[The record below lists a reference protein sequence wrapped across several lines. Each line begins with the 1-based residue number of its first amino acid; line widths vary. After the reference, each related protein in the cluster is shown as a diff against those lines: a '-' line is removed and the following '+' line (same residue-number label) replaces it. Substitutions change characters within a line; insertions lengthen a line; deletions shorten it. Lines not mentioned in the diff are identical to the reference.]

1 MPLNQETFSPEGQAS
16 AKTILVVEDDE
27 AISEL
32 ITLILSQETPYY
44 PLVVADASEAL
55 RLATYLK
62 FDLFVIDYYLA
73 GMNGL
78 ALYDTL
84 QSMEALQNVPALI
97 LSVSLEKHEQEL
109 RERNILGLK
118 KPFELDELL
127 QTIETALAS
136 P

>member
-1 MPLNQETFSPEGQAS
+1 M
-16 AKTILVVEDDE
+16 
-27 AISEL
+27 
-32 ITLILSQETPYY
+32 
-44 PLVVADASEAL
+44 VADASEEL

-78 ALYDTL
+78 ALHDTL
-84 QSMEALQNVPALI
+84 QNMEALQNVPALI
-97 LSVSLEKHEQEL
+97 LSASLEKHEQEL

-136 P
+136 LSKSEIS